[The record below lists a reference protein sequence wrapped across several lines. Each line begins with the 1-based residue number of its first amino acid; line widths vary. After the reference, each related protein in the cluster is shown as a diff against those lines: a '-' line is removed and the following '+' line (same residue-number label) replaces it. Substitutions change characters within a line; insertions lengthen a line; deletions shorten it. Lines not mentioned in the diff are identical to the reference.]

1 MRLGSSGEDSGQPPQ
16 HLTYC
21 TNIHPGDGWATVLA
35 NLQRYAVPLKARLS
49 PDAPFGIGLRLS
61 GAESRELLADQRLA
75 DFQRFLAEHGL
86 YVFTLNGFPYGPFH
100 GQVVKAEVH
109 SPDWRDN
116 ERVNYTLRLIEIL
129 AALLPPGVEGGIS
142 TSPLSYKPWI
152 DQRDPAVWELLT
164 RNVVRVAEAL
174 ARLRQMQGTLIH
186 LDIEP
191 EPDGLL
197 ERSQELVEFFE
208 GWLLPLG
215 GALLAD
221 RLALP
226 ETEARD
232 LLLDHVRVCWDTCH
246 VAIAYEQPEEVLA
259 RYEATGIKI
268 GKVQISSAVQTLL
281 PAASE
286 RDAVAEALQPF
297 AESTYLHQ
305 VVQRNH
311 DGALV
316 QYRDLRDALPL
327 IHDERAA
334 EWRIHFHVPI
344 FVERYT
350 RFHSTQTEI
359 RRVLALLEERQF
371 CQHLEIETYTWEVLP
386 PALKLEL
393 GDSILREYQWVL
405 HACGT
410 T

>member
-1 MRLGSSGEDSGQPPQ
+1 MRLRSSGVEAGQPAQ

-21 TNIHPGDGWATVLA
+21 TNIHPGDGWSAVLA
-35 NLQRYAVPLKARLS
+35 NLERYAVPLRAQLS

-61 GAESRELLADQRLA
+61 GAESRELLAEERLA
-75 DFQRFLAEHGL
+75 DFQRFLAAHGL

-100 GQVVKAEVH
+100 RQVVKAEVH
-109 SPDWRDN
+109 APDWRDD
-116 ERVNYTLRLIEIL
+116 ERVAYTLRLIEIL
-129 AALLPPGVEGGIS
+129 ARLLPPGVDGGIS

-164 RNVVRVAEAL
+164 RNIVRVAEAL
-174 ARLRQMQGTLIH
+174 ARLRQTQGTLIH

-197 ERSQELVEFFE
+197 ERSEELVAFFE
-208 GWLLPLG
+208 RWLLPHG
-215 GALLAD
+215 GALLAE
-221 RLALP
+221 RLAIP
-226 ETEARD
+226 EDEARC
-232 LLLDHVRVCWDTCH
+232 LLLDHIRVCWDTCH

-259 RYEATGIKI
+259 RYATVGIKI
-268 GKVQISSAVQTLL
+268 GKVQISSAVQALL
-281 PAASE
+281 PPDAE
-286 RDAVAEALQPF
+286 RDAVAEALEPF

-316 QYRDLRDALPL
+316 QYHDLRDALPL
-327 IHDERAA
+327 IHDPRAA

-344 FVERYT
+344 FVERYA
-350 RFHSTQTEI
+350 RFHSTQAEI
-359 RRVLALLEERQF
+359 RRVLALLRERQF

-405 HACGT
+405 HACAT
-410 T
+410 I